1 MFTGIVKSVGSVKTL
16 EEDHLLIST
25 DDDNFYNL
33 ETGTS
38 ISIDGCCLTLR
49 EYIDKDLLFQIS
61 DETISRT
68 SLNKDHCGFVNMEL
82 PLTVNS
88 LLSGHIV
95 QGHVDGVIELDE
107 VTKLDNELWN
117 FYFKYA
123 DEKYIVDKGSITING
138 ISLTVVEP
146 DKDKFSVAVIEE
158 TYKRTNLKNLKIN
171 SSVNVEYDIV
181 IKYLEKLNYDKWH
194 KRNN

>member
-95 QGHVDGVIELDE
+95 QGHVDGVIKLDE

-117 FYFKYA
+117 FHFKYA

-146 DKDKFSVAVIEE
+146 AEDKFSVAVIEE

-171 SSVNVEYDIV
+171 SSVNGEYDIV
-181 IKYLEKLNYDKWH
+181 LKYLEKLNYDK
-194 KRNN
+194 

>member
-49 EYIDKDLLFQIS
+49 EYIDMDLLFQIS

-68 SLNKDHCGFVNMEL
+68 SLNKDHCGYVNMEL
-82 PLTVNS
+82 PLTVNT

-146 DKDKFSVAVIEE
+146 TKDKFSVAVIEE
-158 TYKRTNLKNLKIN
+158 TYKRTNLKHLKIN
-171 SSVNVEYDIV
+171 NSVNVEYDIV
-181 IKYLEKLNYDKWH
+181 IKYLEKLNYDK
-194 KRNN
+194 

>member
-49 EYIDKDLLFQIS
+49 EYINKDLLFQIS

-117 FYFKYA
+117 FHFKYA

-146 DKDKFSVAVIEE
+146 DKDKFTVAVIEE
-158 TYKRTNLKNLKIN
+158 TYKRTNLKHLKMN

-181 IKYLEKLNYDKWH
+181 IKYLEKLNYDK
-194 KRNN
+194 

>member
-49 EYIDKDLLFQIS
+49 EYINKDLLFQIS

-95 QGHVDGVIELDE
+95 QGHVDGVIELDV

-117 FYFKYA
+117 FHFKYA

-158 TYKRTNLKNLKIN
+158 TYKRTNLKHLKIN

-181 IKYLEKLNYDKWH
+181 IKYLEKLNYDK
-194 KRNN
+194 

>member
-49 EYIDKDLLFQIS
+49 EYINKDLLFQIS

-158 TYKRTNLKNLKIN
+158 TYKRTNLKHLKIN
-171 SSVNVEYDIV
+171 NSVNVEYDIV
-181 IKYLEKLNYDKWH
+181 IKYLEKLNYDK
-194 KRNN
+194 

>member
-49 EYIDKDLLFQIS
+49 EYINKDLLFQIS

-68 SLNKDHCGFVNMEL
+68 SLDKDHCGFVNMEL

-117 FYFKYA
+117 FHFKYA

-146 DKDKFSVAVIEE
+146 DKDRFSVAVIEE
-158 TYKRTNLKNLKIN
+158 TYKRTNLKHLKIN

-181 IKYLEKLNYDKWH
+181 IKYLEKLNYDK
-194 KRNN
+194 

>member
-33 ETGTS
+33 ELGTS

-49 EYIDKDLLFQIS
+49 EYIDNNLLFQIS

-68 SLNKDHCGFVNMEL
+68 SLNKDHCGYVNMEL
-82 PLTVNS
+82 PLTVNT

-158 TYKRTNLKNLKIN
+158 TYKRTNLKHLKIN

-181 IKYLEKLNYDKWH
+181 IKYLEKLNYDK
-194 KRNN
+194 

>member
-49 EYIDKDLLFQIS
+49 EYINKDLLFQIS

-107 VTKLDNELWN
+107 VSKLDNELWN

-158 TYKRTNLKNLKIN
+158 TYKRTNLKHLKIN

-181 IKYLEKLNYDKWH
+181 IKYLEKLNYDK
-194 KRNN
+194 

>member
-16 EEDHLLIST
+16 EEDQLLIST

-117 FYFKYA
+117 FHFKYA

-181 IKYLEKLNYDKWH
+181 IKYLEKLNYDK
-194 KRNN
+194 

>member
-25 DDDNFYNL
+25 DDDSFYNL

-117 FYFKYA
+117 FHFKYA

-158 TYKRTNLKNLKIN
+158 TYKRTNLKHLKMN

-181 IKYLEKLNYDKWH
+181 IKYLEKLNYDK
-194 KRNN
+194 

>member
-25 DDDNFYNL
+25 VDDNFYNL

-68 SLNKDHCGFVNMEL
+68 SLNKNHCGIVNMEL

-95 QGHVDGVIELDE
+95 QGHVDGVIDLDE

-117 FYFKYA
+117 FHFKYA

-158 TYKRTNLKNLKIN
+158 TYKRTNLKHLKMN

-181 IKYLEKLNYDKWH
+181 IKYLEKLNYDK
-194 KRNN
+194 

>member
-16 EEDHLLIST
+16 EKDHLLIST

-107 VTKLDNELWN
+107 VTKLENELWN
-117 FYFKYA
+117 FHFKYA

-146 DKDKFSVAVIEE
+146 TKDKFSVAVIEE
-158 TYKRTNLKNLKIN
+158 TYKRTNLKHLKIN
-171 SSVNVEYDIV
+171 NSVNVEYDIV
-181 IKYLEKLNYDKWH
+181 IKYLEKLNYDK
-194 KRNN
+194 

>member
-1 MFTGIVKSVGSVKTL
+1 MFTGIVKSEGSVKTL

-82 PLTVNS
+82 PLAVKS

-117 FYFKYA
+117 FHFKYA

-146 DKDKFSVAVIEE
+146 TKDKFSVAVIEE
-158 TYKRTNLKNLKIN
+158 TYKRTNLKHLKIN
-171 SSVNVEYDIV
+171 SSVNVVYDIV
-181 IKYLEKLNYDKWH
+181 IKYLEKLNYDK
-194 KRNN
+194 

>member
-49 EYIDKDLLFQIS
+49 EYINKDLLFQIS

-95 QGHVDGVIELDE
+95 QGHVDGVLELDE

-158 TYKRTNLKNLKIN
+158 TYKRTNLKHLKMN

-181 IKYLEKLNYDKWH
+181 IKYLEKLNYDK
-194 KRNN
+194 

>member
-49 EYIDKDLLFQIS
+49 EYINKDLLFQIS

-95 QGHVDGVIELDE
+95 QGHVDGVIELDK

-117 FYFKYA
+117 FHFKYA

-158 TYKRTNLKNLKIN
+158 TYKRTNLKHLKIN
-171 SSVNVEYDIV
+171 NSVNVEYDIV
-181 IKYLEKLNYDKWH
+181 IKYLEKLNYDK
-194 KRNN
+194 

>member
-38 ISIDGCCLTLR
+38 IAIDGCCLTLR
-49 EYIDKDLLFQIS
+49 EYIDNNLLFQIS

-117 FYFKYA
+117 FYFKHA

-158 TYKRTNLKNLKIN
+158 TYKRTNLKHLKIN

-181 IKYLEKLNYDKWH
+181 IKYLEKLNYDK
-194 KRNN
+194 

>member
-33 ETGTS
+33 EQGTS

-49 EYIDKDLLFQIS
+49 EYINKDLLFQIS

-68 SLNKDHCGFVNMEL
+68 SLNKDHCGYVNMEL
-82 PLTVNS
+82 PLTVNT

-123 DEKYIVDKGSITING
+123 EEKYIVDKGSITING

-146 DKDKFSVAVIEE
+146 TKDKFSVAVIEE
-158 TYKRTNLKNLKIN
+158 TYKRTNLKHLKIN
-171 SSVNVEYDIV
+171 NSVNVEYDIV
-181 IKYLEKLNYDKWH
+181 IKYLEKLNYDK
-194 KRNN
+194 

>member
-49 EYIDKDLLFQIS
+49 EYINKDLLFQIS

-82 PLTVNS
+82 PLTLNS

-117 FYFKYA
+117 FHFKYA

-181 IKYLEKLNYDKWH
+181 IKYLEKLNYDK
-194 KRNN
+194 

>member
-95 QGHVDGVIELDE
+95 QGHVDGVIELEE

-117 FYFKYA
+117 FHFKYA

-158 TYKRTNLKNLKIN
+158 TYKRTNLKHLKIN

-181 IKYLEKLNYDKWH
+181 IKYLEKLNYDK
-194 KRNN
+194 

>member
-49 EYIDKDLLFQIS
+49 EYIEKDLLFQIS

-107 VTKLDNELWN
+107 VTKLDSELWN

-158 TYKRTNLKNLKIN
+158 TYKRTNLKHLKIN

-181 IKYLEKLNYDKWH
+181 IKYLEKLNYDK
-194 KRNN
+194 

>member
-49 EYIDKDLLFQIS
+49 EYINKDLLFQIS

-138 ISLTVVEP
+138 ISLTVVKP
-146 DKDKFSVAVIEE
+146 VKDKFSVAVIEE
-158 TYKRTNLKNLKIN
+158 TYKRTNLKHLKIN

-181 IKYLEKLNYDKWH
+181 IKYLEKLNYDK
-194 KRNN
+194 

>member
-158 TYKRTNLKNLKIN
+158 TYKRTNLKHLKIN

-181 IKYLEKLNYDKWH
+181 IKYLEKLNYDK
-194 KRNN
+194 

>member
-49 EYIDKDLLFQIS
+49 EYINKDLLFQIS

-117 FYFKYA
+117 FYFKNA

-158 TYKRTNLKNLKIN
+158 TYKRTNLKHLKIN

-181 IKYLEKLNYDKWH
+181 IKYLEKLNYDK
-194 KRNN
+194 

>member
-33 ETGTS
+33 EQGTS

-117 FYFKYA
+117 FHFKYA

-158 TYKRTNLKNLKIN
+158 TYKRTNLKHLKIN

-181 IKYLEKLNYDKWH
+181 IKYLEKLNYDK
-194 KRNN
+194 

>member
-1 MFTGIVKSVGSVKTL
+1 MFTGIVKSIGSVKTL

-49 EYIDKDLLFQIS
+49 EYINKDLLFQIS

-68 SLNKDHCGFVNMEL
+68 SINKNHCGFVNMEL

-117 FYFKYA
+117 FHFKYA

-158 TYKRTNLKNLKIN
+158 TYKRTNLKHLKIN

-181 IKYLEKLNYDKWH
+181 IKYLEKLNYDK
-194 KRNN
+194 

>member
-61 DETISRT
+61 DETITRT

-158 TYKRTNLKNLKIN
+158 TYKRTNLKYLKIN

-181 IKYLEKLNYDKWH
+181 IKYLEKLNYDK
-194 KRNN
+194 

>member
-49 EYIDKDLLFQIS
+49 KYINKDLLFQIS

-117 FYFKYA
+117 FHFKYA

-181 IKYLEKLNYDKWH
+181 IKYLEKLNYDK
-194 KRNN
+194 

>member
-16 EEDHLLIST
+16 EEDQLLIST

-49 EYIDKDLLFQIS
+49 EYINKDLLFQIS

-117 FYFKYA
+117 FHFKYA
-123 DEKYIVDKGSITING
+123 DQKYIVDKGSITING

-158 TYKRTNLKNLKIN
+158 TYKRTNLKHLKIN

-181 IKYLEKLNYDKWH
+181 IKYLEKLNYDK
-194 KRNN
+194 

>member
-16 EEDHLLIST
+16 EEDQLLIST
-25 DDDNFYNL
+25 DDDNLYHL

-49 EYIDKDLLFQIS
+49 EYIGKDLKFQIS

-117 FYFKYA
+117 FHFKYA

-146 DKDKFSVAVIEE
+146 KKDKFSVAVIEE
-158 TYKRTNLKNLKIN
+158 TYKRTNLKHLKIN
-171 SSVNVEYDIV
+171 NSVNVEYDIV
-181 IKYLEKLNYDKWH
+181 IKYLEKLNYDK
-194 KRNN
+194 

>member
-33 ETGTS
+33 EQGTS

-49 EYIDKDLLFQIS
+49 EYINKDLLFQIS

-68 SLNKDHCGFVNMEL
+68 SLNKDHCGYVNMEL
-82 PLTVNS
+82 PLTVNT

-146 DKDKFSVAVIEE
+146 TKDKFSVAVIEE
-158 TYKRTNLKNLKIN
+158 TYKRTNLKHLKIN
-171 SSVNVEYDIV
+171 NSVNVEYDIV
-181 IKYLEKLNYDKWH
+181 IKYLEKLNYDK
-194 KRNN
+194 

>member
-16 EEDHLLIST
+16 EGDHLLIST
-25 DDDNFYNL
+25 EDDNFYNL

-95 QGHVDGVIELDE
+95 QGHVDGIIELDE

-181 IKYLEKLNYDKWH
+181 IKYLEKLNYDK
-194 KRNN
+194 

>member
-33 ETGTS
+33 EQGTS

-49 EYIDKDLLFQIS
+49 EYIDNNLLFQIS

-107 VTKLDNELWN
+107 ATKLDNELWN
-117 FYFKYA
+117 FHFKYA

-181 IKYLEKLNYDKWH
+181 IKYLEKLNYDK
-194 KRNN
+194 

>member
-107 VTKLDNELWN
+107 VTKLENELWN
-117 FYFKYA
+117 FHFKYA

-158 TYKRTNLKNLKIN
+158 TYKRTNLKHLKMN

-181 IKYLEKLNYDKWH
+181 IKYLEKLNYDK
-194 KRNN
+194 

>member
-49 EYIDKDLLFQIS
+49 EYINKDLLFQIS

-117 FYFKYA
+117 FHFKYA

-146 DKDKFSVAVIEE
+146 TKDKFSVSVIEE
-158 TYKRTNLKNLKIN
+158 TYKRTNLKHLKIN

-181 IKYLEKLNYDKWH
+181 IKYLEKLNYDK
-194 KRNN
+194 

>member
-95 QGHVDGVIELDE
+95 QGHVDGVIELDQ

-117 FYFKYA
+117 FHFKYA

-181 IKYLEKLNYDKWH
+181 IKYLEKLNYDK
-194 KRNN
+194 

>member
-68 SLNKDHCGFVNMEL
+68 SLNKDHCGYVNMEL
-82 PLTVNS
+82 PLTVNT

-181 IKYLEKLNYDKWH
+181 IKYLEKLNYDK
-194 KRNN
+194 

>member
-49 EYIDKDLLFQIS
+49 EYINRDLLFQIS

-117 FYFKYA
+117 FHFKYA

-158 TYKRTNLKNLKIN
+158 TYKRTNLKHLKIN

-181 IKYLEKLNYDKWH
+181 IKYLEKLNYDK
-194 KRNN
+194 

>member
-1 MFTGIVKSVGSVKTL
+1 MFTGIVKSVGSVKAL

-33 ETGTS
+33 EQGTS

-49 EYIDKDLLFQIS
+49 EYIDNNLLFQIS

-68 SLNKDHCGFVNMEL
+68 SLNKDHCGYVNMEL
-82 PLTVNS
+82 PLTVNT

-107 VTKLDNELWN
+107 ITKLDNELWN
-117 FYFKYA
+117 FHFKYA

-146 DKDKFSVAVIEE
+146 TKDKFSVAVIEE
-158 TYKRTNLKNLKIN
+158 TYKRTNLKHLKIN
-171 SSVNVEYDIV
+171 NSVCLLYTSDAA
-181 IKYLEKLNYDKWH
+181 DDP
-194 KRNN
+194 

>member
-95 QGHVDGVIELDE
+95 QGHVDGVIELDQ

-146 DKDKFSVAVIEE
+146 TKDKFSVAVIEE
-158 TYKRTNLKNLKIN
+158 TYKRTNLKHLKIN
-171 SSVNVEYDIV
+171 NSVNVEYDIV
-181 IKYLEKLNYDKWH
+181 IKYLEKLNYDK
-194 KRNN
+194 